1 MSVTQLTP
9 EQEYEAN
16 YNLNVIISLAEQL
29 KVHLDCFAD
38 DLPLRGK
45 PKNKIND
52 CRKSMDSFTEY
63 MRDFIIRENKK
74 NPERAI
80 KEMEQQAMIF
90 GEFFRLVNKDPK
102 TAELMLIAVK
112 EKVGLDIS

>member
-52 CRKSMDSFTEY
+52 CRNSMDTFTEY
-63 MRDFIIRENKK
+63 MRAFIIRENKK

-80 KEMEQQAMIF
+80 REMEQQAMIF
-90 GEFFRLVNKDPK
+90 GEFFRLAKKDTK
-102 TAELMLIAVK
+102 DSRIVAYR
-112 EKVGLDIS
+112 S